1 MSSRRW
7 SRAVTAR
14 TAATPPTA
22 SPPRMTPWE
31 TRVPRAPASRPIT
44 RSSPRSSALAAN
56 CSPVVAAAK
65 PSPDAAPM
73 PTATAEALSP
83 TPATACRSGATTP
96 YLAARR
102 LRLRM
107 LMATTVPPV
116 TTDGRRV
123 VSRPGFMPSR
133 RCRRAS
139 HADAAP
145 PARAAKAVMRPAVA
159 TAAAGRDSSA
169 FGPAIDAIA
178 SPAVMPAPAITRLA
192 RVPGRWPGHGAGGL
206 QGRPCRG
213 GQLVVRRRDH
223 AGGDR
228 LLDGVA
234 GEQAAR
240 ERPGHGPGGAG
251 DARLRRRVGG
261 PPGQPLGSPEERHGD
276 DSGVGDVRPWENPDN

>member
-1 MSSRRW
+1 MSSRRC

-14 TAATPPTA
+14 TAANPPTV

-31 TRVPRAPASRPIT
+31 TRVPRAPASRPIA
-44 RSSPRSSALAAN
+44 RSSPRSSILAAN

-96 YLAARR
+96 YFAARR

-123 VSRPGFMPSR
+123 VSRPGFRPEPAMQEGVPPR
-133 RCRRAS
+133 RGPARES
-139 HADAAP
+139 GEGSDAAGGGDSGGGKGLLGLRP
-145 PARAAKAVMRPAVA
+145 GDGCHREPCGDAGPGDDQVRPGARA
-159 TAAAGRDSSA
+159 
-169 FGPAIDAIA
+169 
-178 SPAVMPAPAITRLA
+178 LA
-192 RVPGRWPGHGAGGL
+192 RHGAGCL
-206 QGRPCRG
+206 QGGPG
-213 GQLVVRRRDH
+213 GSGQLVVRGSDH
-223 AGGDR
+223 SGGHG
-228 LLDGVA
+228 LLDGIA

-240 ERPGHGPGGAG
+240 ERAGHGPRGAG
-251 DARLRRRVGG
+251 DARLRRRVRR
-261 PPGQPLGSPEERHGD
+261 PPREPLGPPEERHGED
-276 DSGVGDVRPWENPDN
+276 CVVGDVRPCADRCN